1 MDNQLLIS
9 AQTSHNTSQRASM
22 ERWKQVLRRKV
33 PILDWGMRYKVSWFV
48 QDLLAGFTV
57 GLTEIPQGIA
67 YASVAGLPPEYGLYC
82 GFMGCF
88 MYCIFGSCKDINIG
102 PTAIMALMAQ
112 PHIDKMGPGGAL
124 ILTFL
129 SGCVIFILGM
139 LHLGFVV
146 EFISYPVVAGFTC
159 AAAMSIASSQFKGLF
174 GLKGKANEFLESV
187 IHLIENIG
195 DTNKWDAILGF
206 TSIIILVLMTELR
219 RLGSMKTNPNLT
231 PAQNRYK
238 KAIWMIS
245 LARNALI
252 VVVGTALAYI
262 LKENGETPFTLI
274 DQVGEGLPPFKLPP
288 FEITNNGTY
297 YSFGKI
303 IETFGSSLAFVPL
316 VAILESVAIGKAF
329 SKGKTLDATQ
339 ELIALGV
346 SNIMGSFV
354 GSMPVTGSFTRTAVN
369 NASGVRTPLGG
380 VFTGSMVLLALGFL
394 TSTFAYI
401 PKATLASVVLVS
413 MYYLFEFEAIATLW
427 RTKKLDL
434 VPFTVTFIAALFL
447 GLEYGILIGIG
458 VNLLF
463 VLYLTARPKIEVK
476 PEKLVQMRGDCLIVT
491 PSTPYLMFPCAEF
504 LRETVIQAC
513 ERCTNNVSVIIDGSV
528 IKFLDATVI
537 KNLQILLDD
546 LELKKHRLILWNFQ
560 ESVLAELLR
569 MDPRFAKH
577 HHVGTKENILNDD
590 QFEQVM
596 INDDYTIQ

>member
-1 MDNQLLIS
+1 M
-9 AQTSHNTSQRASM
+9 
-22 ERWKQVLRRKV
+22 
-33 PILDWGMRYKVSWFV
+33 
-48 QDLLAGFTV
+48 
-57 GLTEIPQGIA
+57 
-67 YASVAGLPPEYGLYC
+67 
-82 GFMGCF
+82 
-88 MYCIFGSCKDINIG
+88 
-102 PTAIMALMAQ
+102 
-112 PHIDKMGPGGAL
+112 
-124 ILTFL
+124 
-129 SGCVIFILGM
+129 
-139 LHLGFVV
+139 

-274 DQVGEGLPPFKLPP
+274 DQVGEGLPPFKPPP

-329 SKGKTLDATQ
+329 CKYLFCTIFYRKVTNFSILAKGKTLDATQ

-427 RTKKLDL
+427 RTKSIFHNHNYLNAINLKIIII
-434 VPFTVTFIAALFL
+434 FT
-447 GLEYGILIGIG
+447 
-458 VNLLF
+458 
-463 VLYLTARPKIEVK
+463 
-476 PEKLVQMRGDCLIVT
+476 
-491 PSTPYLMFPCAEF
+491 
-504 LRETVIQAC
+504 
-513 ERCTNNVSVIIDGSV
+513 
-528 IKFLDATVI
+528 
-537 KNLQILLDD
+537 
-546 LELKKHRLILWNFQ
+546 FQ
-560 ESVLAELLR
+560 NW
-569 MDPRFAKH
+569 
-577 HHVGTKENILNDD
+577 T
-590 QFEQVM
+590 
-596 INDDYTIQ
+596 